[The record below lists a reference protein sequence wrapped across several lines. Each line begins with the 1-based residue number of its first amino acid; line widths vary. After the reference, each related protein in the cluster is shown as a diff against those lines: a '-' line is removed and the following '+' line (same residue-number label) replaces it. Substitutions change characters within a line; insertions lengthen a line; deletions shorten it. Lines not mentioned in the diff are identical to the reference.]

1 MFLKEDWI
9 YHNYFNSYSSYKY
22 NLKNLFTRGDE
33 VKVDFPKGSVW
44 GILVNNSGLAQT
56 INNKVPIIN
65 INDSVDNKYTKK
77 LLNKKLAK
85 ATHIYTLVDS
95 LDFEDLINK
104 LNNTEYKIV
113 GVKDVITSTIISR
126 KDSFTYIFELE
137 KNNMNSNNYESVELE
152 KEIDVENINN
162 IKFFIG
168 LDKWFNNA
176 GYSEDIPFTIYG
188 DDEIITNI
196 LVDKDG
202 MLNLVDLDVS
212 KYKKITIK
220 NDSCWFMILN
230 REEW

>member
-1 MFLKEDWI
+1 
-9 YHNYFNSYSSYKY
+9 
-22 NLKNLFTRGDE
+22 
-33 VKVDFPKGSVW
+33 
-44 GILVNNSGLAQT
+44 
-56 INNKVPIIN
+56 
-65 INDSVDNKYTKK
+65 
-77 LLNKKLAK
+77 
-85 ATHIYTLVDS
+85 
-95 LDFEDLINK
+95 
-104 LNNTEYKIV
+104 
-113 GVKDVITSTIISR
+113 
-126 KDSFTYIFELE
+126 
-137 KNNMNSNNYESVELE
+137 MNSNNYESVELE

-176 GYSEDIPFTIYG
+176 GYSEDISFTIYG

-212 KYKKITIK
+212 KYKKLTIK